1 MVEGADKVGFFVGEL
16 SVGTLDGAM
25 VGETVGPRVGKEV
38 VGVNDGRETEG
49 LLVG

>member
-25 VGETVGPRVGKEV
+25 VGETVGPRVGKEQEDW
-38 VGVNDGRETEG
+38 DGM
-49 LLVG
+49 LKVPP